1 MKRLVLLVG
10 AAIGMLGNV
19 ASAQWLVAHRG
30 ASFDAPENTL
40 AAVREAVKQGADG
53 IEMDYY
59 LTSDGKIICI
69 HDGDTKRTAGDKL
82 VIGKTPFDKLRSL
95 EVGSWKGQKWRGEQM
110 PTLDEVLAAMPP
122 GTKPVIELKVG
133 PEIVKPMAEAI
144 ARSSISPED
153 VIIISFN
160 AATIAE
166 CERLVPQYRTHWLS
180 GYKEHD
186 DGRVTPT
193 AADVLTNMKRTK
205 ADGFGSQA
213 RPDHFNAAFIEELR
227 RGGVDEFH
235 VWTIDDAKTAKLY
248 RDLGA
253 KWITT
258 NRPGW
263 LREQLAKEPAA
274 EAAAAK

>member
-1 MKRLVLLVG
+1 MKRFLLTLVAATGLL
-10 AAIGMLGNV
+10 ADA
-19 ASAQWLVAHRG
+19 ASAQWIVAHRG

-40 AAVREAVKQGADG
+40 ASVREAVTQGADG

-69 HDGDTKRTAGDKL
+69 HDGDTQRTAGEKF
-82 VIGKTPFDKLRSL
+82 VINKTPFDQLRSL
-95 EVGSWKGQKWRGEQM
+95 DVGSWKGKRWKGEQM

-122 GTKPVIELKVG
+122 GTKPVIELKIG

-144 ARSSISPED
+144 ARSSVSPED

-160 AATIAE
+160 ADTIAE
-166 CERLVPQYRTHWLS
+166 CERLAPQYRTHWLC

-186 DGRVTPT
+186 DGRVMPT
-193 AADVLTNMKRTK
+193 AKEVLASMKRSR

-213 RPDHFNAAFIEELR
+213 KMDHFDAAFIDELR
-227 RGGVDEFH
+227 DGGCDEFH
-235 VWTIDDAKTAKLY
+235 VWTVDDGKTARFY

-258 NRPGW
+258 NRPSL
-263 LREQLAKEPAA
+263 LREQLGVT
-274 EAAAAK
+274 AAAN